1 MKNIFL
7 HISILIGF
15 SSFSQVVYP
24 GTPTIGTAEIVF
36 DYSSS
41 KCHLDDLPDVPARA
55 FRDANGKINLIASH
69 YTNWRMIGN
78 SFTTLIKDC
87 NSIMSSDE
95 DSDPAKFNN
104 KEWINATYT
113 TDGKTIHALIHNEY
127 VPCGNW
133 NNCWYNSITYATS
146 LDSGRT
152 YSHISAPNHLVAA
165 SPYQSPYPSTHSPFG
180 IFGGSNIIEKD
191 GYYYKLV
198 QIEAYQ
204 EQEYGV
210 GVLRTN
216 DISDP
221 KSWRGWD
228 GEGFNVVFVNPYI
241 ETGYNVSDKLLAPVS
256 RNRIGKMCASL
267 TYNTY
272 FEKFMVVDYTVGE
285 INGQL
290 KYGFYYSLSDDLINW
305 STKRIIY
312 QFNSSTWSAGGNNY
326 PSIIDHDDQTRNFER
341 PDETVYL
348 YFTKWNSGLDRDLMR
363 IPVTF
368 KKEVVTKFTVNSTNN
383 GGDATPGDGICRT
396 TGNVCTLRAA
406 IEEANARPPYNG
418 YDTIPITIQFGISGS
433 GVKTIK
439 PNSYLPEVFFP
450 LTIDGF
456 SQTGGIANTNDF
468 DKGLN
473 CVVTVELNAEDGGA
487 HALAFHCGK
496 NTIKGMSIYNGN
508 IDFLYE
514 EGYSKSEGN
523 NTIEGCYIGIG
534 SDGLTPYFGAININ
548 NQNNNL
554 IGGRNNA
561 SRNLIA
567 GGISIKNSKNNIIKN
582 NYIGSDFT
590 GMNSSGAN
598 QHGIFL
604 DDSTEFTI
612 IGGTEMMDKNLISG
626 NNRGIFLSGAN
637 CKNNEIYANY
647 IGIAVDGLSALGNNG
662 AGIFLE
668 NFTNFNI
675 IGKPEF
681 GNIITDNSN
690 DEAGIWIDES
700 SNNTIHSNFIGT
712 NASKAERLGNG
723 AIGNISAGIIL
734 TGNGSKDNKIGG
746 LTENEGNIIAYN
758 SGHGIAFF
766 SDAGEGNSIFS
777 NLIFE
782 NEGMAIDLGG
792 DNYLNPNDDLDI
804 DLGPNRNQNFP
815 DLISAHTNSSQIQIE
830 GTLRSIPNT
839 TFYIQYF
846 ISSNCDEN
854 ENGEGKIYLG
864 LDYVT
869 TNSLG
874 IGNINSNL
882 KKNVEPGNQISA
894 LATDASNNTS
904 EFSTCVVV
912 DLLTSSSYI
921 QSEQVKV
928 YPTFTSDFVHVI
940 TNEDCTYTILDQNG
954 KIVKQENAINSKK
967 TIDIQHL
974 SPGVYYLKINGKN
987 NLTCKKIIKL

>member
-1 MKNIFL
+1 
-7 HISILIGF
+7 
-15 SSFSQVVYP
+15 
-24 GTPTIGTAEIVF
+24 
-36 DYSSS
+36 
-41 KCHLDDLPDVPARA
+41 
-55 FRDANGKINLIASH
+55 
-69 YTNWRMIGN
+69 
-78 SFTTLIKDC
+78 
-87 NSIMSSDE
+87 
-95 DSDPAKFNN
+95 
-104 KEWINATYT
+104 
-113 TDGKTIHALIHNEY
+113 
-127 VPCGNW
+127 
-133 NNCWYNSITYATS
+133 
-146 LDSGRT
+146 
-152 YSHISAPNHLVAA
+152 
-165 SPYQSPYPSTHSPFG
+165 
-180 IFGGSNIIEKD
+180 
-191 GYYYKLV
+191 
-198 QIEAYQ
+198 
-204 EQEYGV
+204 
-210 GVLRTN
+210 
-216 DISDP
+216 
-221 KSWRGWD
+221 
-228 GEGFNVVFVNPYI
+228 
-241 ETGYNVSDKLLAPVS
+241 
-256 RNRIGKMCASL
+256 
-267 TYNTY
+267 
-272 FEKFMVVDYTVGE
+272 
-285 INGQL
+285 
-290 KYGFYYSLSDDLINW
+290 
-305 STKRIIY
+305 
-312 QFNSSTWSAGGNNY
+312 
-326 PSIIDHDDQTRNFER
+326 
-341 PDETVYL
+341 
-348 YFTKWNSGLDRDLMR
+348 
-363 IPVTF
+363 
-368 KKEVVTKFTVNSTNN
+368 
-383 GGDATPGDGICRT
+383 
-396 TGNVCTLRAA
+396 
-406 IEEANARPPYNG
+406 
-418 YDTIPITIQFGISGS
+418 
-433 GVKTIK
+433 
-439 PNSYLPEVFFP
+439 
-450 LTIDGF
+450 
-456 SQTGGIANTNDF
+456 
-468 DKGLN
+468 
-473 CVVTVELNAEDGGA
+473 
-487 HALAFHCGK
+487 
-496 NTIKGMSIYNGN
+496 
-508 IDFLYE
+508 
-514 EGYSKSEGN
+514 
-523 NTIEGCYIGIG
+523 
-534 SDGLTPYFGAININ
+534 
-548 NQNNNL
+548 
-554 IGGRNNA
+554 
-561 SRNLIA
+561 
-567 GGISIKNSKNNIIKN
+567 
-582 NYIGSDFT
+582 
-590 GMNSSGAN
+590 MNSSGAN

-792 DNYLNPNDDLDI
+792 DNYINPNDDLDI

-940 TNEDCTYTILDQNG
+940 M
-954 KIVKQENAINSKK
+954 KIVLI
-967 TIDIQHL
+967 L
-974 SPGVYYLKINGKN
+974 FW
-987 NLTCKKIIKL
+987 IKMVKS